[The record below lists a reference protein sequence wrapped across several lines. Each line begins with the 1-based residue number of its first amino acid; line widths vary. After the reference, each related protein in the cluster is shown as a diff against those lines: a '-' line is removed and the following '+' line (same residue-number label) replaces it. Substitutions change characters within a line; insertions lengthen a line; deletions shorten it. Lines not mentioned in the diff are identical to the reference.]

1 MPNINLSET
10 IKGDAALGEPFNRSV
25 PCRTRLCGRRIKQW
39 IMQVPAWV
47 IEPAARPKWGAG
59 NWNGA
64 RRTEADYRRKHDP
77 REMGAG
83 NWMGAG
89 GGPKGHAQDRKQKQR
104 TETGYRAIQCI
115 LLVTTTKTFNSSKQ
129 IFATKRCAPFVN
141 KCNAV
146 FHACIHSPFLLY
158 LTSMNR
164 HFGVYKLFLRRLVN
178 ASWDLSFILLN
189 LTIWVGLTI
198 DKNNTKTLFE

>member
-1 MPNINLSET
+1 MILLT
-10 IKGDAALGEPFNRSV
+10 
-25 PCRTRLCGRRIKQW
+25 
-39 IMQVPAWV
+39 MQKLAWV
-47 IEPAARPKWGAG
+47 IEPAARPRRGAG

-77 REMGAG
+77 RGIGSGKLNGSGKTPRGTPKTG
-83 NWMGAG
+83 NRN
-89 GGPKGHAQDRKQKQR
+89 RKQKQR
-104 TETGYRAIQCI
+104 TETGNRAIQCI

-146 FHACIHSPFLLY
+146 FHACIHSPFLMY
-158 LTSMNR
+158 LTSMNE
-164 HFGVYKLFLRRLVN
+164 HFGAYKLFLRWLVN
-178 ASWDLSFILLN
+178 APWDLSFILLN
-189 LTIWVGLTI
+189 LTILVSLTI